1 MAFDASNNKADTN
14 QVVSSTPL
22 AGGQQPPAQ
31 QQQKDSQPVQATS
44 QPANVQ
50 SGTSTEVQSQQNQ
63 QQSQQNTKKP
73 SSGMFT
79 NIQKYVQ
86 KNKPQAQKM
95 ASAVSTDVS
104 NQAQEIG
111 SQVQDKQ
118 QQMNQA
124 LRANQQNLD
133 TQMDQ
138 AREYVAEA
146 SGMEY
151 DQNTGWN
158 YDPNAIPEGED
169 PYALTDEQESQYQQF
184 MEGPVGVSQVGGLNI
199 SEQQQRAEALQQLAS
214 QTNTESGRRSLLG
227 ESFRDD
233 GDYTSGMAGLDD
245 LIVTGDPTAREQMI
259 QGVQQQAN
267 ELQSQIETIGSEA
280 NKAKMAQD
288 LAMRNFGTDVSN
300 LSQEAIDQIMSQV
313 NTRVNELTT
322 NLEGQ
327 LENLSDSAISQ
338 FDQALRYKDA
348 TDFYNALLG
357 TFDPSRHGNKK
368 GRHRDYQDYWSVKAM
383 MDPNINLIDFLEKQN
398 MAGWMRD
405 TNLDPNKYITLG
417 AGGKTRLDSLFE
429 NLIQDAGNYGLDV
442 NSYRQRISPL
452 AQSIRRGDL
461 YGKHWHAGGNKV
473 SGTYAYEA
481 DKFNQVVTD
490 IFKDI
495 ENKKQEALQRNL
507 KYKYGLDDDQVQEFL
522 DAKSINAA
530 GVATADQAARIEALR
545 NLTGSQTDALGTE
558 LGEDAGIG
566 SDTEFLLKLI
576 RDYGLDPEDFGL

>member
-44 QPANVQ
+44 QPATVQ

-111 SQVQDKQ
+111 SQVEDKQ

-124 LRANQQNLD
+124 LQANQQNLD

-138 AREYVAEA
+138 AREYVEQA

-199 SEQQQRAEALQQLAS
+199 SEQQQRADALQQLAS
-214 QTNTESGRRSLLG
+214 QTNTESGRRALLG
-227 ESFRDD
+227 ESFRGD

-245 LIVTGDPTAREQMI
+245 LIVTGDATAREQMI

-280 NKAKMAQD
+280 NKAKMVQD

-313 NTRVNELTT
+313 NTRVSELKN

-327 LENLSDSAISQ
+327 LENLSDIASSRFNIGYSHKNDIYNELLQAFAGGSGNAGRRNRFHRQSILAAMGDPAGIKAMEDRQKMKESPFFGNLAKG
-338 FDQALRYKDA
+338 FDLTQNFVLD
-348 TDFYNALLG
+348 
-357 TFDPSRHGNKK
+357 RHGNDRIKNITQKLLSDAKDFGIDTDKYYKDLMGTGIATSLKK
-368 GRHRDYQDYWSVKAM
+368 T
-383 MDPNINLIDFLEKQN
+383 
-398 MAGWMRD
+398 AGDAWTAGGD
-405 TNLDPNKYITLG
+405 SDLG
-417 AGGKTRLDSLFE
+417 AYGFNTSKFNTALDSILSELQKEKE
-429 NLIQDAGNYGLDV
+429 NALA
-442 NSYRQRISPL
+442 RQL
-452 AQSIRRGDL
+452 
-461 YGKHWHAGGNKV
+461 
-473 SGTYAYEA
+473 E
-481 DKFNQVVTD
+481 
-490 IFKDI
+490 
-495 ENKKQEALQRNL
+495 
-507 KYKYGLDDDQVQEFL
+507 YKYGLGAEGAADFMSGASI
-522 DAKSINAA
+522 DAT

-545 NLTGSQTDALGTE
+545 NLTGSQTDELGTE

-566 SDTEFLLKLI
+566 TDTEFLLKLI